1 MFNIMLL
8 SSVDHQK
15 MRAMVLLIIVE
26 EFKLYVLDLKKKYR
40 ELWLDIFWCSL
51 KTVKVEYGVT
61 ALKFSY

>member
-51 KTVKVEYGVT
+51 NTVKVEYGVT